1 MGGVSGVV
9 GRQGVDVRRKG
20 GCGDVRGNGCVVVA
34 RGWGLR
40 LVGGGVG
47 GVSGGC
53 VDIWVGAAGSW
64 SRGGAVEDVLD
75 LLGSQVL
82 RPEDLVSVEILTAD

>member
-9 GRQGVDVRRKG
+9 GRRGVVVRREG
-20 GCGDVRGNGCVVVA
+20 GCEDVKGSGCVVVA
-34 RGWGLR
+34 GGRGLR

-47 GVSGGC
+47 GVSGGWDD
-53 VDIWVGAAGSW
+53 VWVGAAGSW

-75 LLGSQVL
+75 LLGS
-82 RPEDLVSVEILTAD
+82 